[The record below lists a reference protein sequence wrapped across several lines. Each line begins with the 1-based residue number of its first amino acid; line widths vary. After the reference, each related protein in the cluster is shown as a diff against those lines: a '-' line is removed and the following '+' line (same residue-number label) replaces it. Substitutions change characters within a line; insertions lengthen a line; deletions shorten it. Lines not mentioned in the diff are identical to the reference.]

1 MPAIA
6 RVVGKDKSGGQ
17 VEITVRVT
25 GLGAVDE
32 GILPKRAKL
41 RALIASGFV
50 PDTLTGERVTNEVRE
65 NFFGSYTKDVTEELN
80 MSLDEQIVE
89 EGTAQDVKDALDV
102 ISEFGVFAQL
112 KEVRELDSKGII
124 GVTPIK
130 NTFGK
135 GFVDIVN
142 TGEYTYI
149 ITTKYSF

>member
-25 GLGAVDE
+25 GLGDVYN
-32 GILPKRAKL
+32 GTLPKRAKL

-50 PDTLTGERVTNEVRE
+50 PDTLTGERVTNEVRQSFVGE
-65 NFFGSYTKDVTEELN
+65 YTKDVSEEFN
-80 MSLDEQIVE
+80 MSLDEQLVE
-89 EGTAQDVKDALDV
+89 EAPAEDVKNALDV
-102 ISEFGVFAQL
+102 ITEFGVFAQL
-112 KEVRELDSKGII
+112 DSVTKLNTKGIM

-130 NTFGK
+130 NRFGK

-142 TGEYTYI
+142 TGEYTFI